1 MDFMIFFDKQFKG
14 NTMKKSLHLSM
25 LALAVSMGLSGC
37 STDTL
42 NSSEMNTSQAGVEDR
57 QLAQLASLQQYDA
70 KTFFETTTY
79 FGSSFSADGQSI
91 LIGSDQS
98 GIFNLYKVDAAT
110 GKQSPLTTF
119 KDTTY
124 PVSWFPNDDRVLL
137 TQDNGG
143 NELYHLFVR
152 ELDGKIVDITP
163 GDKTRAGFVN
173 FTNDGQYFF
182 ATTNERDAK
191 FMDLYRYDAETYERK
206 LVFKNELGFDISE
219 VSSDG
224 HFVSL
229 SKTHTNRDS
238 DTYLLDFRKRT
249 LAPNL
254 ISQHSEPA
262 NYNPMTFS
270 ANGSALYYS
279 TDAKGEFSQVW
290 QYNIATGEH
299 TLAVKDDW
307 NVSFVYFSESGRY
320 RVSGVNADAST
331 RISILDTK
339 TGNALKLPQLPDGDL
354 RSVNFSK
361 DEATVAFYINSDT
374 SPSNLFVWQ
383 LGDDSA
389 KQLTQALNPKI
400 NQSDLVASE
409 VVRFKSFDDLEIPGL
424 LFKPVDASPSNKKP
438 AIVFVHGG
446 PGGQSR
452 TGYSAMRQHLIN
464 HGYGVFAVNNRGS
477 SGYGKTFFHLDDKN
491 HGENDLQDIVYGK
504 KYLQTLDWIDAE
516 KIGIVG
522 GSYGGFMTAAA
533 LAFEPDEFKV
543 GIDIF
548 GVTNWVR
555 TLESIP
561 PWWESFKKALY
572 DEMGDPATDGERHRA
587 ISPLFHAQN
596 ITKPLM
602 VIQGANDPRVLKIES
617 DELVEKVRQN
627 GVPVEYVVFDD
638 EGHGFRKKQNRITA
652 SEAYVKFLNTYLK
665 GDASQLSSERVAA
678 K

>member
-1 MDFMIFFDKQFKG
+1 
-14 NTMKKSLHLSM
+14 MKKSLHLSA
-25 LALAVSMGLSGC
+25 LALAVSLGLSAC
-37 STDTL
+37 SGTHTGTNQFSDGT
-42 NSSEMNTSQAGVEDR
+42 
-57 QLAQLASLQQYDA
+57 QLTQQVPVQQYDA

-79 FGSSFSADGQSI
+79 FGSSFSADGESI
-91 LIGSDQS
+91 LIGSDKS
-98 GIFNLYKVDAAT
+98 GIFNLYKVNAVT
-110 GKQSPLTTF
+110 GEQSPLTTF

-163 GDKTRAGFVN
+163 GEETRANFVN
-173 FTNDGQYFF
+173 FTNDGKYFF
-182 ATTNERDAK
+182 ATTNERDPK
-191 FMDLYRYDAETYERK
+191 FMDLYRYDAKSYERE

-224 HFVSL
+224 HFVAL

-238 DTYLLDFRKRT
+238 DTYLLDFRKRI
-249 LAPNL
+249 AKPSI
-254 ISQHSEPA
+254 ISQHNDPA

-270 ANGSALYYS
+270 ADGSALYYS

-290 QYNIATGEH
+290 QYDIATGEH
-299 TLAVKDDW
+299 SLAVKDDW

-331 RISILDTK
+331 RISILDTQ
-339 TGNALKLPQLPDGDL
+339 TGKALKLPELPDGDL
-354 RSVNFSK
+354 RNVNFTK
-361 DEATVAFYINSDT
+361 DEKNVAFYINSDT

-383 LGDDSA
+383 LGTDSA
-389 KQLTQALNPKI
+389 NQLTQALNPKI
-400 NQSDLVASE
+400 NPDDLVASE

-424 LFKPVDASPSNKKP
+424 LFKPKTASADNKRP
-438 AIVFVHGG
+438 AVVFVHGG

-464 HGYGVFAVNNRGS
+464 HGYAVFAVNNRGS

-504 KYLQTLDWIDAE
+504 KYLETLDWVDKD
-516 KIGIVG
+516 KIGVMG
-522 GSYGGFMTAAA
+522 GSYGGYMTAAA
-533 LAFEPDEFKV
+533 LAFEPEEFKV

-555 TLESIP
+555 TLDSIP

-602 VIQGANDPRVLKIES
+602 VIQGANDPRVLKVES
-617 DELVEKVRQN
+617 DELVEKVKQN

-652 SEAYVKFLNTYLK
+652 SEAYVKFLDTYLK
-665 GDASQLSSERVAA
+665 GDAGRLPGERVAT

>member
-1 MDFMIFFDKQFKG
+1 
-14 NTMKKSLHLSM
+14 MKKSLHLSV
-25 LALAVSMGLSGC
+25 LALAVSLGLVACSNT
-37 STDTL
+37 STDRTPTPADKL
-42 NSSEMNTSQAGVEDR
+42 QITQQAG
-57 QLAQLASLQQYDA
+57 QQYDA
-70 KTFFETTTY
+70 QTFFETTTY
-79 FGSSFSADGQSI
+79 FGSSFSENGESI

-98 GIFNLYKVDAAT
+98 GIFNLYKLDAAT
-110 GKQSPLTTF
+110 GAQSPLTTF

-137 TQDNGG
+137 TQDNAG

-152 ELDGKIVDITP
+152 ELDGKITDITP
-163 GDKTRAGFVN
+163 GDETRAGFVN
-173 FTNDGQYFF
+173 FTNDGKYFY
-182 ATTNERDAK
+182 AMTNERDAK
-191 FMDLYRYDAETYERK
+191 FMDLYRYDAKTYERE
-206 LVFKNELGFDISE
+206 LVFKNELGFNISE
-219 VSSDG
+219 VSKDG
-224 HFVSL
+224 RFVSL

-238 DTYLLDFRKRT
+238 DTYLLDFNKRIVKPT
-249 LAPNL
+249 I
-254 ISQHSEPA
+254 ISKHSEPA

-270 ANGSALYYS
+270 ADGSALYYS

-290 QYNIATGEH
+290 KYDIATGEH
-299 TLAVKDDW
+299 SLAVKDDW

-331 RISILDTK
+331 KISILDTK
-339 TGNALKLPQLPDGDL
+339 TGKALKLPQLPDGDL
-354 RSVNFSK
+354 RNVNFSK
-361 DEATVAFYINSDT
+361 DEQTLAFYINSDT

-383 LGDDSA
+383 LGTDSV

-400 NQSDLVASE
+400 NPDDLVASE
-409 VVRFKSFDDLEIPGL
+409 VVRFKSFDGLDIPGL
-424 LFKPVDASPSNKKP
+424 LFKPKGASADNKRP
-438 AIVFVHGG
+438 AVVFVHGG

-464 HGYGVFAVNNRGS
+464 HGYAVFAVNNRGS

-504 KYLQTLDWIDAE
+504 NYLQTLDWIDKD
-516 KIGIVG
+516 KIGIMG
-522 GSYGGFMTAAA
+522 GSYGGYMTAAA

-572 DEMGDPATDGERHRA
+572 DEMGDPATDAERHRA

-617 DELVEKVRQN
+617 DELVEKVKQN

-638 EGHGFRKKQNRITA
+638 EGHGFSKKHNRVTA
-652 SEAYVKFLNTYLK
+652 SEAYVKFLDTYLK
-665 GDASQLSSERVAA
+665 GAGLKVPGERVAT

>member
-1 MDFMIFFDKQFKG
+1 
-14 NTMKKSLHLSM
+14 MKKSLHLSA
-25 LALAVSMGLSGC
+25 LALAVSLGLSAC
-37 STDTL
+37 SGINTGT
-42 NSSEMNTSQAGVEDR
+42 NQVNTGSEGTQLSQQGPV
-57 QLAQLASLQQYDA
+57 QQYDA

-79 FGSSFSADGQSI
+79 FGSSFSADGKSI

-98 GIFNLYKVDAAT
+98 GIFNLYKLDAAT
-110 GKQSPLTTF
+110 GAQSALTTF

-163 GDKTRAGFVN
+163 GEETRSDFVN
-173 FTNDGQYFF
+173 FTNDGEYFF
-182 ATTNERDAK
+182 ATTNERDPK
-191 FMDLYRYDAETYERK
+191 FMDLYRYDAKTYERE
-206 LVFKNELGFDISE
+206 LVFKNELGFNISE
-219 VSSDG
+219 VSNDG
-224 HFVSL
+224 RFVSL

-238 DTYLLDFRKRT
+238 DTYLLDFRKRIVKPT
-249 LAPNL
+249 I
-254 ISQHSEPA
+254 ISQHSDPA
-262 NYNPMTFS
+262 NYNPITFS
-270 ANGSALYYS
+270 TDGSALYYS

-290 QYNIATGEH
+290 QYDIASSEH
-299 TLAVKDDW
+299 SLAVKDDW

-339 TGNALKLPQLPDGDL
+339 TGKALKLPQLPDGDL
-354 RSVNFSK
+354 RNVNFSK
-361 DEATVAFYINSDT
+361 DEQTLAFYINSDT

-383 LGDDSA
+383 LGTDSA

-400 NQSDLVASE
+400 NPDDLVASE
-409 VVRFKSFDDLEIPGL
+409 VVRFKSFDGLEIPGL
-424 LFKPVDASPSNKKP
+424 LFKPKGASAENKRP
-438 AIVFVHGG
+438 AVVFVHGG

-464 HGYGVFAVNNRGS
+464 HGYAVFAVNNRGS

-491 HGENDLQDIVYGK
+491 HGENDLQDIIYGK
-504 KYLQTLDWIDAE
+504 NYLETLDWIDKD
-516 KIGIVG
+516 KIGIMG
-522 GSYGGFMTAAA
+522 GSYGGYMTAAA
-533 LAFEPDEFKV
+533 LAFEPEEFKV

-561 PWWESFKKALY
+561 LWWESFKKALY

-617 DELVEKVRQN
+617 DELVEKVKQN

-652 SEAYVKFLNTYLK
+652 SEAYVKFLDTYLK
-665 GDASQLSSERVAA
+665 GDAGQLPGERVAT